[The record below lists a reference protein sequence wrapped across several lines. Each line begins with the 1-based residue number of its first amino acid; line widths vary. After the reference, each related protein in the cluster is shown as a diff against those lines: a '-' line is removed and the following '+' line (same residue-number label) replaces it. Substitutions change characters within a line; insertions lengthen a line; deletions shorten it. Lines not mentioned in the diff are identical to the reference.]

1 MISQDIL
8 HNQHQHSTQDR
19 NDEGRVHL
27 LTPFQHQLLQ
37 KSLQDDLPKSYRQ
50 RIQIMLLADEGK
62 TQTEICQTLGCC
74 PGTARH
80 WILMARSGMAHRWQD
95 SPIGRPKTANDK
107 YLERLKELVI
117 QSPREFGYGFERWT
131 GQWLSKHLAKE
142 FGIKLGDRR
151 INQLLKEMGLST
163 QLQPD
168 KAENAIYEDTTNT
181 SLKIRDLQFSSAPD
195 VTDLWSKNFGIGT
208 VIQSHQNEL
217 R

>member
-8 HNQHQHSTQDR
+8 HNQYQHSTQDR
-19 NDEGRVHL
+19 NDGGRVHL

-37 KSLQDDLPKSYRQ
+37 KSLEDDLPQLYRQ
-50 RIQIMLLADEGK
+50 RIQIMVMADEGK

-95 SPIGRPKTANDK
+95 RPIGRPKTVNDK
-107 YLERLKELVI
+107 YLERLKELVS
-117 QSPREFGYGFERWT
+117 QSPKEFGYGFDRWT

-163 QLQPD
+163 REQLTH
-168 KAENAIYEDTTNT
+168 AENTTHEDTTSTN
-181 SLKIRDLQFSSAPD
+181 LKIRDLQFSPVPD
-195 VTDLWSKNFGIGT
+195 VPDLWSKNLGF
-208 VIQSHQNEL
+208 
-217 R
+217 

>member
-1 MISQDIL
+1 MQ
-8 HNQHQHSTQDR
+8 
-19 NDEGRVHL
+19 
-27 LTPFQHQLLQ
+27 TPFQHQLLQ

-131 GQWLSKHLAKE
+131 GQWLSNHLAKE

>member
-8 HNQHQHSTQDR
+8 HNQHQPSTQDR
-19 NDEGRVHL
+19 NDGGRVHL

-37 KSLQDDLPKSYRQ
+37 KSLQDDLPEPYRQ
-50 RIQIMLLADEGK
+50 RIQIMLMADEGK

-95 SPIGRPKTANDK
+95 SPIGRPKAVNDK
-107 YLERLKELVI
+107 YLERLKELVS

-163 QLQPD
+163 REQPA
-168 KAENAIYEDTTNT
+168 KAENATHEDTTSTN
-181 SLKIRDLQFSSAPD
+181 LKISDLLFSSAPD
-195 VTDLWSKNFGIGT
+195 VPDLWSKNFGF
-208 VIQSHQNEL
+208 
-217 R
+217 